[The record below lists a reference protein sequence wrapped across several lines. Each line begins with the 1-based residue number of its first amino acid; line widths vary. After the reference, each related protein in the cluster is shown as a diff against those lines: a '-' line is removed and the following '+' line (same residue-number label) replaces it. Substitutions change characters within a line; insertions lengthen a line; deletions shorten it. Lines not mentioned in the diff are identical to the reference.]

1 VEPAYG
7 FQVPTQKNKLIFC
20 TQHAQYVYIL
30 ENKERAMLVEFR
42 VKNFRSLRDE
52 QVLSLVASKD
62 KTLLDTHTLATGLSA
77 APTLLRSAVI
87 YGANASG
94 KSNLI
99 KALQYM
105 RGVVTESAT
114 VIQPGQTFAVQPFR
128 LDATSASQPSEFEV
142 TFLLDGVRYQYGFA
156 MTAERIVSE
165 HLLVYKAF
173 KPQRWFAR
181 SLDSKTGKDVY
192 EFGPGLKGAKNLWE
206 GATRP
211 NSLFLSM
218 AVQLNSEA
226 LRPVFDWFVNRLVV
240 FNEQV
245 RLNPQVS
252 IQMLKEAEGRKE
264 ICNFL
269 STADISITD
278 IEVETRKIPG
288 QAINF
293 DLVAGKTEI
302 RAEEMEEHQFRFH
315 HITEQG
321 KAVFDL
327 MDESDGTRNLLFL
340 AGPVLDILRKG
351 LTLVIDELDTS
362 LHTLLVR
369 ELVRLFHR
377 PEINTGGAQLIFTT
391 HDTSLLDASDLFRR
405 DQVWFVEKDRDQ
417 ASALV
422 SLSEFSPR
430 KNEALE
436 RGYLMGRY
444 GGVPFFDEFLGM
456 KH

>member
-1 VEPAYG
+1 M
-7 FQVPTQKNKLIFC
+7 LI
-20 TQHAQYVYIL
+20 
-30 ENKERAMLVEFR
+30 EFR
-42 VKNFRSLRDE
+42 VKNFRSLCDE

-62 KTLLDTHTLATGLSA
+62 KTLQDTHTQATGISA
-77 APTLLRSAVI
+77 APAVLRSAVV

-114 VIQPGQTFAVQPFR
+114 AMQPSQTFAVQQFR
-128 LDATSASQPSEFEV
+128 LDAVSVGQPSEFEV
-142 TFLLDGVRYQYGFA
+142 TFLNDGVRYQYGFA
-156 MTAERIVSE
+156 MTTQRIVSE
-165 HLLVYKAF
+165 HLLVYKSF
-173 KPQRWFAR
+173 KPQHWFTRRFDA
-181 SLDSKTGKDVY
+181 DTSKDIY
-192 EFGPGLKGAKNLWE
+192 DFGPGLKGPKNLWE

-211 NSLFLSM
+211 NALFLSM
-218 AVQLNSEA
+218 AVQLNSES
-226 LRPVFDWFVNRLVV
+226 LRPLFDWFLNHLVI
-240 FNEQV
+240 FNEQAQ
-245 RLNPQVS
+245 LSPQMS
-252 IQMLKEAEGRKE
+252 IELLKKADGRKE

-269 STADISITD
+269 SSADISIAD
-278 IEVETRKIPG
+278 IDVETRKVPG
-288 QAINF
+288 QAIHF
-293 DLVAGKTEI
+293 DLMAGKTEV
-302 RAEEMEEHQFRFH
+302 RSEEMEEHKVLFH
-315 HITEQG
+315 HVTEQG
-321 KAVFDL
+321 KAVFDI
-327 MDESDGTRNLLFL
+327 MDESNGTRNLLFL
-340 AGPVLDILRKG
+340 AAPVLNILNKG
-351 LTLVIDELDTS
+351 LTLVIDELDNS

-391 HDTSLLDASDLFRR
+391 HDTSLLDAPNLFRR

-417 ASALV
+417 TSTLV

-444 GGVPFFDEFLGM
+444 GGVPFLDHTLGL